1 MKFRDDPLGFV
12 LAVFPWG
19 EKGTAL
25 EDQEIDPLQAEILGD
40 LRDAIRE
47 NGEKDTASA
56 IRVAIA
62 AGHGIGKSALTSWI
76 ILWFISTRFSP
87 QIVVTAGTAAQ
98 LNTKTW
104 RELAKWKRLAI
115 NGDWFEWTATK
126 FAHKDAPER

>member
-1 MKFRDDPLGFV
+1 MSALADYLMKFRDDPLGFV

-47 NGEKDTASA
+47 NGEKESASA

-87 QIVVTAGTAAQ
+87 QFIVTGKQIGRASC
-98 LNTKTW
+98 
-104 RELAKWKRLAI
+104 RERVCQYV
-115 NGDWFEWTATK
+115 
-126 FAHKDAPER
+126 